1 MDIRQLELFLAVME
15 APGVTRAAEKV
26 YLSPGAISVQIHS
39 LADELKTELFV
50 RSGKRIVPT
59 PAAVRLAERAR
70 AILAQMREI
79 EQEFAN
85 DPATDARP
93 FHFAT
98 GATTLIHRL
107 GRPLRLLRKKYPHTL
122 ITVTVAA
129 TEEMVAGVLG
139 RRFDLA
145 LISLPFPEEGLR
157 ILPLFDEE
165 ILGLRPAGRRTAGAP
180 VNLQPSA
187 LEGVPFLL
195 YPKRSNMRSMI
206 DRFFVEMGVNARVV
220 MEADD
225 TEAIKSLV
233 EAGFGYSMLPQYAL
247 HGRSRSF
254 QTFRIGGRR
263 LARRQALAMPKSE
276 YPRALTD
283 SIARFLQAALTP
295 ADASREA
302 GTEA

>member
-15 APGVTRAAEKV
+15 ASSVTRAAEKV

-50 RSGKRIVPT
+50 RSGKRIAPT
-59 PAAVRLAERAR
+59 PAAFRLAERAR

-85 DPATDARP
+85 DPAKDTRP

-107 GRPLRLLRKKYPHTL
+107 GRPLRLLRKKYPHTVVN
-122 ITVTVAA
+122 VTVAA

-157 ILPLFDEE
+157 ILPLFEEE
-165 ILGLRPAGRRTAGAP
+165 ILGLRPAAARRAAGAP
-180 VNLQPSA
+180 VNLQPAA
-187 LEGVPFLL
+187 LDGVPFLL

-206 DRFFVEMGVNARVV
+206 ERFFAEMGVSARVA

-247 HGRSRSF
+247 RGQARAI

-276 YPRALTD
+276 YPRALTE

-295 ADASREA
+295 AEA
-302 GTEA
+302 PPNA